1 MTFLIAPIGRTC
13 LVSLLALG
21 LFWTVSGRADSLFFQ
36 PDTTTAADSVVAF
49 NEIMY
54 HPAADDSALEWVEL
68 YNQMSVDI
76 ELSNWR
82 IEGGIEFRFP
92 ANTILAAGNYL
103 VVAAD
108 PAALQTARG
117 VTNVFGP
124 FTRHLSNSGDTLR
137 LRNHNGRLMDEL
149 SYGDGEPW
157 PVAADGSGASLAK
170 RDKFSASSPAANW
183 RASARV
189 GGAPGRANFPE
200 SESTGPVID
209 QLLNPDSAAL
219 WFVPT
224 ADSLGW
230 SWTLPAFDDI
240 SWAP

>member
-1 MTFLIAPIGRTC
+1 MTLLIAPIGRAY

-21 LFWTVSGRADSLFFQ
+21 LFWAVSGRADSLCFQ

-54 HPAADDSALEWVEL
+54 HPDAGNSTLEWVEL
-68 YNQMSVDI
+68 YNEMSVDI

-92 ANTILAAGNYL
+92 TNTILAAGNYL

-124 FTRHLSNSGDTLR
+124 FTKHLSNSGDTLR
-137 LRNHNGRLMDEL
+137 LRNHNGRMMDEL
-149 SYGDGEPW
+149 SYGDGDPW
-157 PVAADGSGASLAK
+157 PVASDGSGASLAK

-183 RASARV
+183 RASARA
-189 GGAPGRANFPE
+189 GGTPGRANFPE

-209 QLLNPDSAAL
+209 QLLNPGSAARR
-219 WFVPT
+219 FRPT
-224 ADSLGW
+224 HDSLGQPW
-230 SWTLPAFDDI
+230 NLPAFE
-240 SWAP
+240 